1 MEWLSMTLINREKII
16 EYIADCGF
24 EEEDI
29 ILYDGFE
36 NAFIG
41 LASKFHSI
49 SAVYDYDKSLDI
61 LINRD
66 GMSPE
71 EADEYMQFNVVGAWL
86 GDSTPVFIFNKFKP

>member
-1 MEWLSMTLINREKII
+1 MTLINREKII
-16 EYIADCGF
+16 EYITDCGF

-36 NAFIG
+36 DAFIG

-61 LINRD
+61 LINKD

-71 EADEYMQFNVVGAWL
+71 EANEYMQHNVVGAWL
-86 GDSTPVFIFNKFKP
+86 GDSTPVFIFDKFKP